1 MGGEFWPER
10 WGGRGREWEECKGG
24 REETKG
30 FVFYFSCFAYIVLI
44 GGERGD
50 SKQKRLRID

>member
-1 MGGEFWPER
+1 M
-10 WGGRGREWEECKGG
+10 GRERRGMGMGREYKGG